1 MIIYLS
7 KDCNMILKEV
17 RRCKMEKSYSDS
29 AKNVLEIAKEQAQN
43 FHHRII
49 GTEHVLLALVI
60 EANGDAGKLLR
71 ERNVTPTLVREE
83 IERYTGYGSSP
94 KATYMEMSPRLSLVL
109 NFAKQ
114 KADELGTAQ
123 IETRHIL
130 LGLLASDQ
138 ILASLILKN
147 IGVNP
152 RDLSQDVND
161 SFMDGSGDE
170 ENVLGISS
178 STSMKKGKSLTPNLD
193 KVSVNLNKRAREGAI
208 DPVIGRDKE
217 IERVIQILS
226 RRTKN
231 NPVLVGEPGVGKTA
245 VAQGIASAIVNHEV
259 PDTLA
264 KKRVMALDMGSLI
277 AGTKYRGEF
286 EDRMKKILKEIQQ
299 DGSVI
304 LFVDEMHTL
313 IGAGGAE
320 GAIDASNILKPSLA
334 RGDIQM
340 IGATTFDEYQKYIE
354 KDQALARRFQQV
366 KIGEP
371 SKEETINILR
381 GLRPKYEKFHNVKIE
396 DEAIND
402 AVEFSTRY
410 IANRFLPDKAIDLID
425 EASAA
430 VKIQAIGK
438 TDPRLTKLDTQ
449 INDVIHQKEQAA
461 ENQNFVQAAKLR
473 DEENKLAQ
481 DRDKLIEKVEN
492 KNSKKSIVGS
502 DQIAQIVSEWT
513 GVPVTRMKKSET
525 KRLAHL
531 ENILHERV
539 IGQDKAI
546 SAVSR
551 AIRRSR
557 SGIKDENRPIGSFLF
572 LGPTGVGKTE
582 LAKALAAAVFGSERN
597 IIRVDMSEYMDQI
610 ATSKLIGSAPGYV
623 GYEEGGQLSERVR
636 RNPYSVILLDEVEKA
651 HPDVFNLL
659 LQVLDEGFLTD
670 SKGRKVDFRNTI
682 IIMTSNLGSRSLQ
695 EDKTVGFAAD
705 NTDKNKLQ
713 QEKVTAAVKQF
724 FRPEFLNRIDE
735 TVVFDSLTKKQLREI
750 VSLMTGHLVDRLA
763 RKDVTLK
770 ISPAALDVLAKD
782 GFDPEMGAR
791 PLRRAIQ
798 HELEDVIA
806 EDVISEKIKSGQIV
820 KVGAHQGKLKFT
832 IVDKDNTLV
841 KN

>member
-1 MIIYLS
+1 
-7 KDCNMILKEV
+7 
-17 RRCKMEKSYSDS
+17 MEKSYSDS
-29 AKNVLEIAKEQAQN
+29 AKNVLEIAKEQAQS

-147 IGVNP
+147 IGVSP

-161 SFMDGSGDE
+161 SFMDSSGE
-170 ENVLGISS
+170 EDNILGISS
-178 STSMKKGKSLTPNLD
+178 STGMKKGKSLTPNLD

-217 IERVIQILS
+217 IKRVIQILS

-245 VAQGIASAIVNHEV
+245 VAQGIATAIVNHEV

-371 SKEETINILR
+371 SKEETVDILK

-402 AVEFSTRY
+402 AVEFSARY

-473 DEENKLAQ
+473 DEENKLTQ
-481 DRDKLIEKVEN
+481 NRNKLIEKVEN
-492 KNSKKSIVGS
+492 KNSKKSIVNS
-502 DQIAQIVSEWT
+502 DKIAQIVSEWT

-531 ENILHERV
+531 ESILHERV
-539 IGQDKAI
+539 IGQDEAI

-705 NTDKNKLQ
+705 NADKNKLQ

-750 VSLMTGHLVDRLA
+750 VSLMTAHLVARLS
-763 RKDVTLK
+763 KKGVILK

-798 HELEDVIA
+798 HELEDRIA
-806 EDVISEKIKSGQIV
+806 EDLISEKIKTGQII

-832 IVDKDNTLV
+832 IVDKDNILI

>member
-1 MIIYLS
+1 
-7 KDCNMILKEV
+7 
-17 RRCKMEKSYSDS
+17 MEKSYSDS
-29 AKNVLEIAKEQAQN
+29 AKNVLKIAKEQAQN

-123 IETRHIL
+123 IETKHIL

-147 IGVNP
+147 IGVDP

-161 SFMDGSGDE
+161 SFMDGSGE
-170 ENVLGISS
+170 ENNVLGISS
-178 STSMKKGKSLTPNLD
+178 ATGMKKGKSLTPNLD

-217 IERVIQILS
+217 IKRVIQILS

-245 VAQGIASAIVNHEV
+245 VAQGIAAAIVNHEV

-371 SKEETINILR
+371 SKEETVDILK

-438 TDPRLTKLDTQ
+438 SDPRLTKLDTQ

-473 DEENKLAQ
+473 DEENKLTQ

-492 KNSKKSIVGS
+492 KNSKKSIVDS
-502 DQIAQIVSEWT
+502 DKIAQIVSEWT

-531 ENILHERV
+531 ESILHERV
-539 IGQDKAI
+539 IGQDEAI

-682 IIMTSNLGSRSLQ
+682 IIMTSNLGSRGLQ

-705 NTDKNKLQ
+705 NADKNKLQ

-763 RKDVTLK
+763 KKDVTLK

-806 EDVISEKIKSGQIV
+806 EDLISEKIKADQIV

>member
-1 MIIYLS
+1 
-7 KDCNMILKEV
+7 
-17 RRCKMEKSYSDS
+17 MEKSYSDS

-114 KADELGTAQ
+114 RADELGTAQ
-123 IETRHIL
+123 IETKHIL

-147 IGVNP
+147 IGVDP

-161 SFMDGSGDE
+161 SFMDGSGE
-170 ENVLGISS
+170 ENNVLGISS
-178 STSMKKGKSLTPNLD
+178 ATGMKKGKSLTPNLD

-217 IERVIQILS
+217 IKRVIQILS

-245 VAQGIASAIVNHEV
+245 VAQGIAAAIVNHEV

-371 SKEETINILR
+371 SKEETVDILK

-438 TDPRLTKLDTQ
+438 SDPRLTKLDTQ

-473 DEENKLAQ
+473 NEENKLTQ

-492 KNSKKSIVGS
+492 KNSKKSIVDS
-502 DQIAQIVSEWT
+502 DKIAQIVSEWT

-531 ENILHERV
+531 ESILHERV
-539 IGQDKAI
+539 IGQDEAI

-705 NTDKNKLQ
+705 NADKNKLQ

-763 RKDVTLK
+763 KKDVTLK

-806 EDVISEKIKSGQIV
+806 EDLISEKIKADQIV

-832 IVDKDNTLV
+832 ILDKDNTLV

>member
-1 MIIYLS
+1 
-7 KDCNMILKEV
+7 
-17 RRCKMEKSYSDS
+17 MEKSYSDS

-114 KADELGTAQ
+114 RADELGTAQ
-123 IETRHIL
+123 IETKHIL

-147 IGVNP
+147 IGVDP

-161 SFMDGSGDE
+161 SFMDGSGE
-170 ENVLGISS
+170 ENNVLGISS
-178 STSMKKGKSLTPNLD
+178 ATGMKKGKSLTPNLD

-217 IERVIQILS
+217 IKRVIQILS

-245 VAQGIASAIVNHEV
+245 VAQGIAAAIVNHEV

-371 SKEETINILR
+371 SKEETVDILK

-438 TDPRLTKLDTQ
+438 SDPRLTKLDTQ

-473 DEENKLAQ
+473 DEENKLTQ

-492 KNSKKSIVGS
+492 KNSKKSIVDS
-502 DQIAQIVSEWT
+502 DKIAQIVSEWT

-531 ENILHERV
+531 ESILHERV
-539 IGQDKAI
+539 IGQDEAI

-705 NTDKNKLQ
+705 NADKNKLQ

-763 RKDVTLK
+763 KKDVTLK

-806 EDVISEKIKSGQIV
+806 EDLISEKIKADQIV

-832 IVDKDNTLV
+832 ILDKDNTLV
-841 KN
+841 KNYFFDKLVI

>member
-1 MIIYLS
+1 
-7 KDCNMILKEV
+7 
-17 RRCKMEKSYSDS
+17 MEKSYSDS

-123 IETRHIL
+123 IETKHIL

-147 IGVNP
+147 IGVDP

-161 SFMDGSGDE
+161 SFMDGSGE
-170 ENVLGISS
+170 EDNILGISS
-178 STSMKKGKSLTPNLD
+178 ATGMKKGKSLTPNLD

-217 IERVIQILS
+217 IKRVIQILS

-245 VAQGIASAIVNHEV
+245 VAQGIAAAIVNHEV

-371 SKEETINILR
+371 SKEETVDILK

-438 TDPRLTKLDTQ
+438 SDPRLTKLDTQ

-473 DEENKLAQ
+473 DEENKLTQ
-481 DRDKLIEKVEN
+481 NRNKLIEKVEN
-492 KNSKKSIVGS
+492 KNSKKSIVDS
-502 DQIAQIVSEWT
+502 DKIAQIVSEWT

-531 ENILHERV
+531 ESILHERV
-539 IGQDKAI
+539 IGQDEAI

-705 NTDKNKLQ
+705 NADKNKLQ

-763 RKDVTLK
+763 KKDVTLK

-806 EDVISEKIKSGQIV
+806 EDLISEKIKADQIV

-832 IVDKDNTLV
+832 ILDELV
-841 KN
+841 I

>member
-1 MIIYLS
+1 
-7 KDCNMILKEV
+7 
-17 RRCKMEKSYSDS
+17 MEKSYSDS

-123 IETRHIL
+123 IETKHIL

-147 IGVNP
+147 IGVDP

-161 SFMDGSGDE
+161 SFMDGSGE
-170 ENVLGISS
+170 EGNVLGISS
-178 STSMKKGKSLTPNLD
+178 ATGMKKGKSLTPNLD

-217 IERVIQILS
+217 IKRVIQILS

-245 VAQGIASAIVNHEV
+245 VAQGIAAAIVNHEV

-371 SKEETINILR
+371 SKEETVDILK

-396 DEAIND
+396 DEAIKD

-410 IANRFLPDKAIDLID
+410 IANRFLLDKAIDLID

-438 TDPRLTKLDTQ
+438 SDPRLTKLDTQ

-473 DEENKLAQ
+473 DEENKLTQ
-481 DRDKLIEKVEN
+481 NRNKLIEKVEN
-492 KNSKKSIVGS
+492 KNSKKSIVDS
-502 DQIAQIVSEWT
+502 DKIAQIVSEWT

-531 ENILHERV
+531 ESILHERV
-539 IGQDKAI
+539 IGQDEAI

-705 NTDKNKLQ
+705 NADKNKLQ

-763 RKDVTLK
+763 KKDVTLK

-806 EDVISEKIKSGQIV
+806 EDLISEKIKADQIV

-832 IVDKDNTLV
+832 ILDELV
-841 KN
+841 I

>member
-1 MIIYLS
+1 
-7 KDCNMILKEV
+7 
-17 RRCKMEKSYSDS
+17 MEKSYSDS

-123 IETRHIL
+123 IETKHIL

-161 SFMDGSGDE
+161 SFMDGSGE
-170 ENVLGISS
+170 EDNVLGISS
-178 STSMKKGKSLTPNLD
+178 ATGVKKGKSLTPNLD

-217 IERVIQILS
+217 IKRVIQILS

-245 VAQGIASAIVNHEV
+245 VAQGIATAIVNHEV

-286 EDRMKKILKEIQQ
+286 EDRMKKILKEIQR

-371 SKEETINILR
+371 SKEETVDILK

-396 DEAIND
+396 DEAIKD

-438 TDPRLTKLDTQ
+438 SDPRLTKLDTQ

-473 DEENKLAQ
+473 DEENKLTQ
-481 DRDKLIEKVEN
+481 DRDKLIERVEN
-492 KNSKKSIVGS
+492 KNSKKSIVDS
-502 DQIAQIVSEWT
+502 DKIAQIVSEWT

-531 ENILHERV
+531 ESILHERV
-539 IGQDKAI
+539 IGQDEAI

-705 NTDKNKLQ
+705 NADKNKLQ

-763 RKDVTLK
+763 KKDVTLK

-806 EDVISEKIKSGQIV
+806 EDLISEKIKADQIV

-832 IVDKDNTLV
+832 IVDKEKTLV

>member
-1 MIIYLS
+1 
-7 KDCNMILKEV
+7 
-17 RRCKMEKSYSDS
+17 MEKSYSDS

-123 IETRHIL
+123 IETKHIL

-147 IGVNP
+147 IGVDP

-161 SFMDGSGDE
+161 SFMDGSGE
-170 ENVLGISS
+170 ENNVLGISS
-178 STSMKKGKSLTPNLD
+178 ATGMKKGKSLTPNLD

-217 IERVIQILS
+217 IKRVIQILS

-245 VAQGIASAIVNHEV
+245 VAQGIAAAIVNHEV

-371 SKEETINILR
+371 SKEETVDILK

-438 TDPRLTKLDTQ
+438 SDPRLTKLDTQ

-473 DEENKLAQ
+473 DEENKLTQ

-492 KNSKKSIVGS
+492 KNSKKSIVDS
-502 DQIAQIVSEWT
+502 DKIAQIVSEWT

-531 ENILHERV
+531 ESILHERV
-539 IGQDKAI
+539 IGQDEAI

-682 IIMTSNLGSRSLQ
+682 IIMTSNLGSRGLQ

-705 NTDKNKLQ
+705 NADKNKLQ
-713 QEKVTAAVKQF
+713 QEKVTADVKQF

-763 RKDVTLK
+763 KKDVTLK

-806 EDVISEKIKSGQIV
+806 EDLISEKIKADQIV

>member
-1 MIIYLS
+1 M
-7 KDCNMILKEV
+7 K
-17 RRCKMEKSYSDS
+17 KSYSDS

-114 KADELGTAQ
+114 RADELGTAQ
-123 IETRHIL
+123 IETKHIL

-147 IGVNP
+147 IGVDP

-161 SFMDGSGDE
+161 SFMDGSGE
-170 ENVLGISS
+170 ENNVLGISS
-178 STSMKKGKSLTPNLD
+178 ATGMKKGKSLTPNLD

-217 IERVIQILS
+217 IKRVIQILS

-245 VAQGIASAIVNHEV
+245 VAQGIAAAIVNHEV

-371 SKEETINILR
+371 SKEETVDILK

-438 TDPRLTKLDTQ
+438 SDPRLTKLDTQ

-473 DEENKLAQ
+473 DEENKLTQ

-492 KNSKKSIVGS
+492 KNSKKSIVDS
-502 DQIAQIVSEWT
+502 DKIAQIVSEWT

-531 ENILHERV
+531 ESILHERV
-539 IGQDKAI
+539 IGQDEAI

-705 NTDKNKLQ
+705 NADKNKLQ

-763 RKDVTLK
+763 KKDVTLK

-806 EDVISEKIKSGQIV
+806 EDLISEKIKADQIV

-832 IVDKDNTLV
+832 ILDKDNTLV

>member
-1 MIIYLS
+1 
-7 KDCNMILKEV
+7 
-17 RRCKMEKSYSDS
+17 MEKSYSDS

-114 KADELGTAQ
+114 KADELGTAK
-123 IETRHIL
+123 IETKHIL

-147 IGVNP
+147 IGVDP
-152 RDLSQDVND
+152 RDVSQDVND
-161 SFMDGSGDE
+161 SFMDGSGE
-170 ENVLGISS
+170 EDNVLGISS
-178 STSMKKGKSLTPNLD
+178 ATGMKKGKSLTPNLD

-217 IERVIQILS
+217 IKRVIQILS

-245 VAQGIASAIVNHEV
+245 VAQGIAAAIVNHEV

-286 EDRMKKILKEIQQ
+286 EDRMKKILKEIQR

-371 SKEETINILR
+371 SKEETVDILK

-438 TDPRLTKLDTQ
+438 SDPRLTKLDTQ

-473 DEENKLAQ
+473 DEENKLTQ
-481 DRDKLIEKVEN
+481 NRDKLIEKVEN
-492 KNSKKSIVGS
+492 KNSKKSIVDS
-502 DQIAQIVSEWT
+502 DKIAQIVSEWT

-531 ENILHERV
+531 ESILHERV
-539 IGQDKAI
+539 IGQDEAI

-670 SKGRKVDFRNTI
+670 SQGRKVDFRNTI

-705 NTDKNKLQ
+705 NADKNKLQ

-763 RKDVTLK
+763 EKDVTLK

-806 EDVISEKIKSGQIV
+806 EDLISEKIKADQIV

-832 IVDKDNTLV
+832 ILDKDNTLV

>member
-1 MIIYLS
+1 
-7 KDCNMILKEV
+7 
-17 RRCKMEKSYSDS
+17 MEKSYSDS

-114 KADELGTAQ
+114 RADELGTAQ
-123 IETRHIL
+123 IETKHIL

-147 IGVNP
+147 IGVDP

-161 SFMDGSGDE
+161 SFMDGSGE
-170 ENVLGISS
+170 EDNILGISS
-178 STSMKKGKSLTPNLD
+178 ATGMKKGKSLTPNLD

-217 IERVIQILS
+217 IKRVIQILS

-245 VAQGIASAIVNHEV
+245 VAQGIAAAIVNHEV

-371 SKEETINILR
+371 SKEETVDILK

-410 IANRFLPDKAIDLID
+410 IADRFLPDKAIDLID

-438 TDPRLTKLDTQ
+438 SDPRLTKLDTQ

-473 DEENKLAQ
+473 DEENKLTQ

-492 KNSKKSIVGS
+492 KNSKKSIVDS
-502 DQIAQIVSEWT
+502 DKIAQIVSEWT

-531 ENILHERV
+531 ESILHERV
-539 IGQDKAI
+539 IGQDEAI

-705 NTDKNKLQ
+705 NADKNKLQ

-763 RKDVTLK
+763 KKDVTLK

-806 EDVISEKIKSGQIV
+806 EDLISEKIKADQIV

-832 IVDKDNTLV
+832 ILDKDNTLV

>member
-1 MIIYLS
+1 
-7 KDCNMILKEV
+7 
-17 RRCKMEKSYSDS
+17 MEKSYSDS

-114 KADELGTAQ
+114 KADELGIAQ
-123 IETRHIL
+123 IETKHIL

-147 IGVNP
+147 IGVDP

-161 SFMDGSGDE
+161 SFMDGSGE
-170 ENVLGISS
+170 EDNVLGVSS
-178 STSMKKGKSLTPNLD
+178 ATGMKKGKSLTPNLD

-217 IERVIQILS
+217 IKRVIQILS

-245 VAQGIASAIVNHEV
+245 VAQGIAAAIVNHEV

-371 SKEETINILR
+371 SKEETVYILK

-438 TDPRLTKLDTQ
+438 SDPRLTKLDTQ

-473 DEENKLAQ
+473 DEENKLTQ

-492 KNSKKSIVGS
+492 KNSKKSIVDS
-502 DQIAQIVSEWT
+502 DKIAQIVSEWT

-531 ENILHERV
+531 ESILHERV
-539 IGQDKAI
+539 IGQDEAI

-705 NTDKNKLQ
+705 NADKNKLQ

-763 RKDVTLK
+763 KKDVTLK

-806 EDVISEKIKSGQIV
+806 EDLISEKIKADQIV

-832 IVDKDNTLV
+832 ILDELV
-841 KN
+841 I

>member
-1 MIIYLS
+1 
-7 KDCNMILKEV
+7 
-17 RRCKMEKSYSDS
+17 MEKSYSDS

-71 ERNVTPTLVREE
+71 ERNVTLTLVREE

-114 KADELGTAQ
+114 RADELGTAQ
-123 IETRHIL
+123 IETKHIL

-147 IGVNP
+147 IGVDP

-161 SFMDGSGDE
+161 SFMDGSGE
-170 ENVLGISS
+170 ENNVLGISS
-178 STSMKKGKSLTPNLD
+178 ATGMKKGKSLTPNLD

-217 IERVIQILS
+217 IKRVIQILS

-245 VAQGIASAIVNHEV
+245 VAQGIAAAIVNHEV

-371 SKEETINILR
+371 SKEETVDILK

-438 TDPRLTKLDTQ
+438 SDPRLTKLDTQ

-473 DEENKLAQ
+473 DEENKLTQ

-492 KNSKKSIVGS
+492 KNSKKSIVDS
-502 DQIAQIVSEWT
+502 DKIAQIVSEWT

-531 ENILHERV
+531 ESILHERV
-539 IGQDKAI
+539 IGQDEAI

-705 NTDKNKLQ
+705 NADKNKLQ

-763 RKDVTLK
+763 KKDVTLK

-806 EDVISEKIKSGQIV
+806 EDLISEKIKADQIV

-832 IVDKDNTLV
+832 ILDKDNTLV

>member
-1 MIIYLS
+1 
-7 KDCNMILKEV
+7 
-17 RRCKMEKSYSDS
+17 MEKSYSDS

-114 KADELGTAQ
+114 KADELGIAQ
-123 IETRHIL
+123 IETKHIL

-147 IGVNP
+147 IGVDP

-161 SFMDGSGDE
+161 SFMDGSGE
-170 ENVLGISS
+170 EDNVLGISS
-178 STSMKKGKSLTPNLD
+178 ATGMKKGKSLTPNLD

-217 IERVIQILS
+217 IKRVIQILS

-245 VAQGIASAIVNHEV
+245 VAQGIAAAIVNHEV

-371 SKEETINILR
+371 SKEETVDILK

-438 TDPRLTKLDTQ
+438 SDPRLTKLDTQ

-473 DEENKLAQ
+473 DEENKLTQ

-492 KNSKKSIVGS
+492 KNSKKSIVDS
-502 DQIAQIVSEWT
+502 DKIAQIVSEWT

-531 ENILHERV
+531 ESILHERV
-539 IGQDKAI
+539 IGQDEAI

-705 NTDKNKLQ
+705 NADKNKLQ

-763 RKDVTLK
+763 KKDVTLK

-806 EDVISEKIKSGQIV
+806 EDLISEKIKTDQIV

-832 IVDKDNTLV
+832 ILDELV
-841 KN
+841 I

>member
-1 MIIYLS
+1 
-7 KDCNMILKEV
+7 
-17 RRCKMEKSYSDS
+17 MEKSYSDS

-123 IETRHIL
+123 IETKHIL

-147 IGVNP
+147 IGVDP

-161 SFMDGSGDE
+161 SFIDGSGE
-170 ENVLGISS
+170 EDNVLGISS
-178 STSMKKGKSLTPNLD
+178 ATGMKKGKSLTPNLD

-217 IERVIQILS
+217 IKRVIQILS

-245 VAQGIASAIVNHEV
+245 VAQGIAAAIVNHEV

-371 SKEETINILR
+371 SKEETVDILK

-438 TDPRLTKLDTQ
+438 SDPRLTKLDTQ

-473 DEENKLAQ
+473 DEENKLTQ
-481 DRDKLIEKVEN
+481 DRNKLIEKVEN
-492 KNSKKSIVGS
+492 KNSKKSIVDS
-502 DQIAQIVSEWT
+502 DKIAQIVSEWT

-531 ENILHERV
+531 ESILHERV
-539 IGQDKAI
+539 IGQDEAI

-705 NTDKNKLQ
+705 NADKNKLQ

-763 RKDVTLK
+763 KKDVTLK

-806 EDVISEKIKSGQIV
+806 EDLISEKIKADQIV

-832 IVDKDNTLV
+832 ILDELV
-841 KN
+841 I

>member
-1 MIIYLS
+1 
-7 KDCNMILKEV
+7 
-17 RRCKMEKSYSDS
+17 MEKSYSDS

-123 IETRHIL
+123 IETKHIL

-147 IGVNP
+147 IGVDP

-161 SFMDGSGDE
+161 SFMDGSGE
-170 ENVLGISS
+170 ENNVLGISS
-178 STSMKKGKSLTPNLD
+178 ATGMKKGKSLTPNLD

-217 IERVIQILS
+217 IKRVIQILS

-245 VAQGIASAIVNHEV
+245 VAQGIAAAIVNHEV

-371 SKEETINILR
+371 SKEETVDILK

-438 TDPRLTKLDTQ
+438 SDPRLTKLDTQ

-473 DEENKLAQ
+473 DEENKLTQ

-492 KNSKKSIVGS
+492 KNSKKSIVDS
-502 DQIAQIVSEWT
+502 DKIAQIVSEWT

-531 ENILHERV
+531 ESILHERV
-539 IGQDKAI
+539 IGQDEAI

-659 LQVLDEGFLTD
+659 LQVLDEGFLTY

-682 IIMTSNLGSRSLQ
+682 IIMTSNLGSRGLQ

-705 NTDKNKLQ
+705 NADKNKLQ

-763 RKDVTLK
+763 KKDVTLK

-806 EDVISEKIKSGQIV
+806 EDLISEKIKADQIV

>member
-1 MIIYLS
+1 
-7 KDCNMILKEV
+7 
-17 RRCKMEKSYSDS
+17 MEKSYSDS

-123 IETRHIL
+123 IETKHIL

-147 IGVNP
+147 IGVDP

-161 SFMDGSGDE
+161 SFMDGSGE
-170 ENVLGISS
+170 EDNILGISS
-178 STSMKKGKSLTPNLD
+178 ATGMKKGKSLTPNLD

-217 IERVIQILS
+217 IKRVIQILS

-245 VAQGIASAIVNHEV
+245 VAQGIAAAIVNHEV

-371 SKEETINILR
+371 SKEETVDILK

-438 TDPRLTKLDTQ
+438 SDPRLTKLDTQ

-473 DEENKLAQ
+473 DEENKLTQ

-492 KNSKKSIVGS
+492 KNSKKSIVDS
-502 DQIAQIVSEWT
+502 DKIAQIVSEWT

-531 ENILHERV
+531 ESILHERV
-539 IGQDKAI
+539 IGQDEAI

-705 NTDKNKLQ
+705 NADKNKLQ

-763 RKDVTLK
+763 KKDVTLK

-798 HELEDVIA
+798 HELEDVIT
-806 EDVISEKIKSGQIV
+806 EDLISEKIKADQIV

-832 IVDKDNTLV
+832 ILDKDNTLV

>member
-1 MIIYLS
+1 
-7 KDCNMILKEV
+7 
-17 RRCKMEKSYSDS
+17 MEKSYSDS

-123 IETRHIL
+123 IETKHIL

-147 IGVNP
+147 IGVDP

-161 SFMDGSGDE
+161 SFMDGSGE
-170 ENVLGISS
+170 EDNVLGVSS
-178 STSMKKGKSLTPNLD
+178 ATGMKKGKSLTPNLD

-217 IERVIQILS
+217 IKRVIQILS

-245 VAQGIASAIVNHEV
+245 VAQGIAAAIVNHEV

-371 SKEETINILR
+371 SKEETVDILK

-438 TDPRLTKLDTQ
+438 SDPRLTKLDTQ

-473 DEENKLAQ
+473 DEENKLTQ
-481 DRDKLIEKVEN
+481 DRNKLIEKVEN
-492 KNSKKSIVGS
+492 KNSKKSIVDS
-502 DQIAQIVSEWT
+502 DKIAQVVSEWT

-531 ENILHERV
+531 ESILHERV
-539 IGQDKAI
+539 IGQDEAI

-705 NTDKNKLQ
+705 NADKNKLQ

-763 RKDVTLK
+763 KKDVTLK

-806 EDVISEKIKSGQIV
+806 EDLISEKIKADQIV

-832 IVDKDNTLV
+832 ILDELV
-841 KN
+841 I

>member
-1 MIIYLS
+1 
-7 KDCNMILKEV
+7 
-17 RRCKMEKSYSDS
+17 MEKSYSDS

-114 KADELGTAQ
+114 KADELGIAQ
-123 IETRHIL
+123 IETKHIL

-147 IGVNP
+147 IGVDP

-161 SFMDGSGDE
+161 SFMDGSGE
-170 ENVLGISS
+170 EDNVLGISS
-178 STSMKKGKSLTPNLD
+178 ATGMKKGKSLTPNLD

-217 IERVIQILS
+217 IKRVIQILS

-245 VAQGIASAIVNHEV
+245 VAQGIAAAIVNHEV

-371 SKEETINILR
+371 SKEETVDILK

-438 TDPRLTKLDTQ
+438 SDPRLTKLDTQ

-473 DEENKLAQ
+473 DEENKLTQ

-492 KNSKKSIVGS
+492 KNSKKSIVDS
-502 DQIAQIVSEWT
+502 DNIAQVVSEWT
-513 GVPVTRMKKSET
+513 GVPVTRRNKSET

-531 ENILHERV
+531 ESILHERV
-539 IGQDKAI
+539 IGQDEAI

-705 NTDKNKLQ
+705 NADKNKLQ

-763 RKDVTLK
+763 KKDVTLK

-806 EDVISEKIKSGQIV
+806 EDLISEKIKADQIV

-832 IVDKDNTLV
+832 ILDELV
-841 KN
+841 I

>member
-1 MIIYLS
+1 
-7 KDCNMILKEV
+7 
-17 RRCKMEKSYSDS
+17 MEKSYSDS

-123 IETRHIL
+123 IETKHIL

-147 IGVNP
+147 IGVDP

-161 SFMDGSGDE
+161 SFMDGSGE
-170 ENVLGISS
+170 EDNVLGISS
-178 STSMKKGKSLTPNLD
+178 ATGMKKGKSLTPNLD

-217 IERVIQILS
+217 IKRVIQILS

-245 VAQGIASAIVNHEV
+245 VAQGIAAAIVNHEV

-371 SKEETINILR
+371 SKEETVDILK

-438 TDPRLTKLDTQ
+438 SDPRLTKLDTQ

-473 DEENKLAQ
+473 DEENKLTQ
-481 DRDKLIEKVEN
+481 DRNKLIEKVEN
-492 KNSKKSIVGS
+492 KNSKKSIVDS
-502 DQIAQIVSEWT
+502 DKIAQIVSEWT

-531 ENILHERV
+531 ESILHERV
-539 IGQDKAI
+539 IGQDEAI

-705 NTDKNKLQ
+705 NADKNKLQ

-763 RKDVTLK
+763 KKDVTLK

-782 GFDPEMGAR
+782 GFDPEVGAR

-806 EDVISEKIKSGQIV
+806 EDLISEKIKADQIV

-832 IVDKDNTLV
+832 ILDELV
-841 KN
+841 I

>member
-1 MIIYLS
+1 
-7 KDCNMILKEV
+7 
-17 RRCKMEKSYSDS
+17 MEKSYSDS

-123 IETRHIL
+123 IETKHIL

-147 IGVNP
+147 IGVDP

-161 SFMDGSGDE
+161 SFMDGSGE
-170 ENVLGISS
+170 EDNVLGISS
-178 STSMKKGKSLTPNLD
+178 ATGMKKGKSLTPNLD

-217 IERVIQILS
+217 IKRVIQILS

-245 VAQGIASAIVNHEV
+245 VAQGIAAAIVNHEV

-371 SKEETINILR
+371 SKEETVDILK

-438 TDPRLTKLDTQ
+438 SDPRLTKLDTQ
-449 INDVIHQKEQAA
+449 IKDVIHQKEQAA

-473 DEENKLAQ
+473 DEENKLTQ

-492 KNSKKSIVGS
+492 KNSKKSIVDS
-502 DQIAQIVSEWT
+502 DKIAQIVSEWT

-531 ENILHERV
+531 ESILHERV
-539 IGQDKAI
+539 IGQDEAI

-705 NTDKNKLQ
+705 NADKNKLQ

-763 RKDVTLK
+763 KKDVTLK

-806 EDVISEKIKSGQIV
+806 EDLISEKIKADQIV

-832 IVDKDNTLV
+832 ILDKDNTLV

>member
-1 MIIYLS
+1 
-7 KDCNMILKEV
+7 
-17 RRCKMEKSYSDS
+17 MEKSYSDS

-123 IETRHIL
+123 IETKHIL

-147 IGVNP
+147 IGVDP

-161 SFMDGSGDE
+161 SFMDGSGE
-170 ENVLGISS
+170 EDNVLGISS
-178 STSMKKGKSLTPNLD
+178 ATGMKKGKSLTPNLD

-217 IERVIQILS
+217 IKRVIQILS

-245 VAQGIASAIVNHEV
+245 VAQGIAAAIVNHEV

-371 SKEETINILR
+371 SKEETVDILK

-438 TDPRLTKLDTQ
+438 SDPRLTKLDTQ

-473 DEENKLAQ
+473 DEENKLTQ

-492 KNSKKSIVGS
+492 KNSKKSIVDS
-502 DQIAQIVSEWT
+502 DKIAQIVSEWT

-531 ENILHERV
+531 ESILHERV
-539 IGQDKAI
+539 IGQDEAI

-705 NTDKNKLQ
+705 NADKNKLQ

-750 VSLMTGHLVDRLA
+750 VSLMTGHLVDSLA
-763 RKDVTLK
+763 KKDVTLK

-806 EDVISEKIKSGQIV
+806 EDLISEKIKADQIV

-832 IVDKDNTLV
+832 ILDELV
-841 KN
+841 I

>member
-1 MIIYLS
+1 
-7 KDCNMILKEV
+7 
-17 RRCKMEKSYSDS
+17 MEKSYSDS

-123 IETRHIL
+123 IETKHIL

-147 IGVNP
+147 IGVDP

-161 SFMDGSGDE
+161 SFMDGSGE
-170 ENVLGISS
+170 ENNVLGISS
-178 STSMKKGKSLTPNLD
+178 ATGMKKGKSLTPNLD

-217 IERVIQILS
+217 IKRVIQILS

-245 VAQGIASAIVNHEV
+245 VAQGIAAAIVNHEV

-371 SKEETINILR
+371 SKEETVDILK

-438 TDPRLTKLDTQ
+438 SDPRLTKLDTQ

-473 DEENKLAQ
+473 DEENKLTQ

-492 KNSKKSIVGS
+492 KNSKKSIVDS
-502 DQIAQIVSEWT
+502 DKIAQIVSEWT

-531 ENILHERV
+531 ESILHERV
-539 IGQDKAI
+539 IGQDEAI

-682 IIMTSNLGSRSLQ
+682 IIMTSNLGSRGLQ

-705 NTDKNKLQ
+705 NADKNKLQ

-763 RKDVTLK
+763 KKDVTLK
-770 ISPAALDVLAKD
+770 ISPAALDVLSKD

-806 EDVISEKIKSGQIV
+806 EDLISEKIKADQIV

>member
-1 MIIYLS
+1 
-7 KDCNMILKEV
+7 
-17 RRCKMEKSYSDS
+17 MEKSYSDS

-114 KADELGTAQ
+114 KADELGIAQ
-123 IETRHIL
+123 IETKHIL

-147 IGVNP
+147 IGVDP

-161 SFMDGSGDE
+161 SFMDGSGEAD
-170 ENVLGISS
+170 NVLGISS
-178 STSMKKGKSLTPNLD
+178 ATGMKKGKSLTPNLD

-217 IERVIQILS
+217 IKRVIQILS

-245 VAQGIASAIVNHEV
+245 VAQGIAAAIVNHEV

-371 SKEETINILR
+371 SKEETVDILK

-438 TDPRLTKLDTQ
+438 SDPRLTKLDTQ

-473 DEENKLAQ
+473 DEENKLTQ

-492 KNSKKSIVGS
+492 KNSKKSIVDS
-502 DQIAQIVSEWT
+502 DKIAQIVSEWT

-531 ENILHERV
+531 ESILHERV
-539 IGQDKAI
+539 IGQDEAI

-705 NTDKNKLQ
+705 NADKNKLQ

-763 RKDVTLK
+763 KKDVTLK

-806 EDVISEKIKSGQIV
+806 EDLISEKIKTDQIV

-832 IVDKDNTLV
+832 ILDELV
-841 KN
+841 I

>member
-1 MIIYLS
+1 
-7 KDCNMILKEV
+7 
-17 RRCKMEKSYSDS
+17 MEKSYSDS

-123 IETRHIL
+123 IKTKHIL

-147 IGVNP
+147 IGVDP

-161 SFMDGSGDE
+161 SFMDGSGE
-170 ENVLGISS
+170 ENNVLGISS
-178 STSMKKGKSLTPNLD
+178 ATGMKKGKSLTPNLD

-217 IERVIQILS
+217 IKRVIQILS

-245 VAQGIASAIVNHEV
+245 VAQGIAAAIVNHEV

-371 SKEETINILR
+371 SKEETVDILK

-438 TDPRLTKLDTQ
+438 SDPRLTKLDTQ

-473 DEENKLAQ
+473 DEENKLTQ

-492 KNSKKSIVGS
+492 KNSKKSIVDS
-502 DQIAQIVSEWT
+502 DKIAQIVSEWT

-531 ENILHERV
+531 ESILHERV
-539 IGQDKAI
+539 IGQDEAI

-682 IIMTSNLGSRSLQ
+682 IIMTSNLGSRGLQ

-705 NTDKNKLQ
+705 NADKNKLQ

-763 RKDVTLK
+763 KKDVTLK

-806 EDVISEKIKSGQIV
+806 EDLISEKIKADQIV

>member
-1 MIIYLS
+1 
-7 KDCNMILKEV
+7 
-17 RRCKMEKSYSDS
+17 MEKSYSDS

-123 IETRHIL
+123 IETKHIL

-161 SFMDGSGDE
+161 SFMDGSGE
-170 ENVLGISS
+170 EDNTLGISS
-178 STSMKKGKSLTPNLD
+178 STGIKKGKSLTPNLD

-217 IERVIQILS
+217 IKRVIQILS

-245 VAQGIASAIVNHEV
+245 VAQGIATAIVNHEV

-277 AGTKYRGEF
+277 AGTKYRGKF
-286 EDRMKKILKEIQQ
+286 EDRMKKILKEIQR

-371 SKEETINILR
+371 SKEETVDILK

-438 TDPRLTKLDTQ
+438 SDPRLTKLDTQ

-473 DEENKLAQ
+473 DEENKLTQ
-481 DRDKLIEKVEN
+481 NRDKLIEKVEN
-492 KNSKKSIVGS
+492 KNSKKSIVDS
-502 DQIAQIVSEWT
+502 DKIAQIVSEWT

-531 ENILHERV
+531 ESILHERV
-539 IGQDKAI
+539 IGQDAAI

-670 SKGRKVDFRNTI
+670 SKGKKVDFRNTI

-705 NTDKNKLQ
+705 NADKNKLQ

-763 RKDVTLK
+763 KKDVTLK

-806 EDVISEKIKSGQIV
+806 EDLISEKIKADQIV

-832 IVDKDNTLV
+832 ILDKDNTLV

>member
-1 MIIYLS
+1 
-7 KDCNMILKEV
+7 
-17 RRCKMEKSYSDS
+17 MEKSYSDS

-123 IETRHIL
+123 IETKHIL

-147 IGVNP
+147 IGVDP

-161 SFMDGSGDE
+161 SFMDGSGE
-170 ENVLGISS
+170 ENNVLGISS
-178 STSMKKGKSLTPNLD
+178 ATGMKKGKSLTPNLD

-217 IERVIQILS
+217 IKRVIQILS

-245 VAQGIASAIVNHEV
+245 VAQGIAAAIVNHEV

-371 SKEETINILR
+371 SKEETVDILK

-438 TDPRLTKLDTQ
+438 SDPRLTKLDTQ

-473 DEENKLAQ
+473 DEENKLTQ

-492 KNSKKSIVGS
+492 KNSKKSIVDS
-502 DQIAQIVSEWT
+502 DKIAQIVSEWT

-531 ENILHERV
+531 ESILHERV
-539 IGQDKAI
+539 IGQDEAI

-682 IIMTSNLGSRSLQ
+682 IIMTSNLGSRGLQ

-705 NTDKNKLQ
+705 NADKNKLQ

-750 VSLMTGHLVDRLA
+750 VSLMTGHLVERLA
-763 RKDVTLK
+763 KKDVTLK

-806 EDVISEKIKSGQIV
+806 EDLISEKIKADQIV

>member
-1 MIIYLS
+1 
-7 KDCNMILKEV
+7 
-17 RRCKMEKSYSDS
+17 MEKSYSDS

-123 IETRHIL
+123 IETKHIL

-147 IGVNP
+147 IGVDP

-161 SFMDGSGDE
+161 SFMDGSGE
-170 ENVLGISS
+170 ENNVLGISS
-178 STSMKKGKSLTPNLD
+178 ATGMKKGKSLTPNLD

-217 IERVIQILS
+217 IKRVIQILS

-245 VAQGIASAIVNHEV
+245 VAQGIAAAIVNHEV

-371 SKEETINILR
+371 SKEETVDILK

-438 TDPRLTKLDTQ
+438 SDPRLTKLDTQ

-473 DEENKLAQ
+473 DEENKLTQ

-492 KNSKKSIVGS
+492 KNSKKSIVDS
-502 DQIAQIVSEWT
+502 DKIAQIVSEWT

-531 ENILHERV
+531 ESILHERV
-539 IGQDKAI
+539 IGQDEAI

-682 IIMTSNLGSRSLQ
+682 IIMTSNLGSRGLQ

-705 NTDKNKLQ
+705 NADKNKLQ

-763 RKDVTLK
+763 KKDVTLK
-770 ISPAALDVLAKD
+770 ISLAALDVLAKD

-806 EDVISEKIKSGQIV
+806 EDLISEKIKADQIV